1 MFFLQNNLRYI
12 ERRKKWEIQIIH
24 IMNILH
30 HYKQHKNGIGMLES
44 AKAIQAQE
52 RYQRRGFSNSGIEQG
67 EAIKLANMD
76 KESFESLRA
85 YQMGQLYNAYL
96 DLHVG
101 RRIGSMGLRS
111 TGDTSIDSVRRVT
124 GNQPRYIYNNGILA
138 LSSEDIQ
145 VINQI
150 AEKQSRC
157 PDYTYT
163 RQSFFGLEKI
173 VDETLAAHKVMCEQ
187 FQVQEFEV
195 PLNKIMR
202 ETDVLERAIGKN
214 QMGKN
219 IFDIRDFSNCA
230 AQSRTGIVSKAMN
243 KLGRFI
249 GKKLN
254 PEKYE
259 KLGNKTLDEDPR
271 L

>member
-1 MFFLQNNLRYI
+1 
-12 ERRKKWEIQIIH
+12 
-24 IMNILH
+24 
-30 HYKQHKNGIGMLES
+30 MLES

-52 RYQRRGFSNSGIEQG
+52 RYQRRRFANDNIEQG
-67 EAIKLANMD
+67 EAIKLYNMD
-76 KESFESLRA
+76 QKSFESLRA

-96 DLHVG
+96 DLHSG
-101 RRIGSMGLRS
+101 RRVGSIGLR
-111 TGDTSIDSVRRVT
+111 DTCDTRIEGARRVT
-124 GNQPRYIYNNGILA
+124 GDHPRYIYNNGILA
-138 LSSEDIQ
+138 LSMEDIQ
-145 VINQI
+145 VINEI
-150 AEKQSRC
+150 AQKQSSC
-157 PDYTYT
+157 SDYMY
-163 RQSFFGLEKI
+163 RNNSLRGLKEI
-173 VDETLAAHKVMCEQ
+173 VDETLAAHKIMCEQ